1 MLGLFASLYTNEL
14 TGKRL
19 AARLRELREAVE

>member
-19 AARLRELREAVE
+19 DARLRELRESLE